1 MFRNSGAL
9 KIPRAFPVFRRFD
22 LSARAASQTPIKR
35 AIPIHC
41 N

>member
-1 MFRNSGAL
+1 MFGNSGAL
-9 KIPRAFPVFRRFD
+9 KTPRVFPVFRRSD
-22 LSARAASQTPIKR
+22 LSVRAASQTPIKR